1 MELYLHSF
9 GFVIH
14 AAVICI
20 IGIGW
25 MHINELKATIKT
37 FEHVESLLYYVVG
50 YESAHSHFLQAPIFT
65 PHTYA
70 VITLFSLLIYG
81 FQMSFHILSSKG
93 SLKTR
98 F

>member
-1 MELYLHSF
+1 MLIFILQENTR
-9 GFVIH
+9 G
-14 AAVICI
+14 API

-25 MHINELKATIKT
+25 LHINDLKATIKT
-37 FEHVESLLYYVVG
+37 FEQVESLPYYVVG
-50 YESAHSHFLQAPIFT
+50 YESVHSHFLLAPIFP

-81 FQMSFHILSSKG
+81 FEMSFHILSSQG
-93 SLKTR
+93 SMKTR